1 MIPLEKIKEIS
12 AARGSKNAIIT
23 DDKNVTW
30 SELHAIVSTITS
42 NLTRKFDPNSDLA
55 MCYLTPNRLELIY
68 LMSAAATLKIPCTG
82 IDYTQDACKLEAML
96 QATNCKI
103 LVTSSSYCVENNI
116 NLLEL
121 SRHSTI
127 IDIDNTLKNSILY
140 EDLIAET
147 EESVNSILLQPKSF
161 KSISFTSGTSGVP
174 KSVIRNKSFDGR
186 RFSFF
191 TTRYGF
197 SSKDRHLLAMPLYH
211 AAGSGWSR
219 LFMQL
224 GATKSHD
231 TAHMAE
237 LLKSEWISTSAMTP
251 PLLNE
256 VVRHYSDF
264 GVSPNSNNLS
274 FIIVGGKHF
283 HPQAKLQ
290 AINTLG
296 PVIHEYYGT
305 TETGVN
311 VLAEPKDLISNPT
324 SVGKAYDGNN
334 ILVLDKDGNVLPPN
348 EVGRIAISSYMNM
361 DGYGN
366 QETEF
371 IELDGERYLI
381 TAETGEIDPEGNLYL
396 RNRTQGQSN
405 LNVYELENEIKHLP
419 GIKDLAMLPV
429 GKNKV
434 FCGYVTNDDF
444 FVDDLELI
452 RNIKY
457 ICKR

>member
-197 SSKDRHLLAMPLYH
+197 SSEDRHLLAMPLS
-211 AAGSGWSR
+211 A
-219 LFMQL
+219 LCFMANSWL
-224 GATKSHD
+224 NILANSS
-231 TAHMAE
+231 M
-237 LLKSEWISTSAMTP
+237 ISI
-251 PLLNE
+251 
-256 VVRHYSDF
+256 F
-264 GVSPNSNNLS
+264 GV
-274 FIIVGGKHF
+274 
-283 HPQAKLQ
+283 
-290 AINTLG
+290 
-296 PVIHEYYGT
+296 
-305 TETGVN
+305 
-311 VLAEPKDLISNPT
+311 
-324 SVGKAYDGNN
+324 
-334 ILVLDKDGNVLPPN
+334 
-348 EVGRIAISSYMNM
+348 
-361 DGYGN
+361 
-366 QETEF
+366 
-371 IELDGERYLI
+371 
-381 TAETGEIDPEGNLYL
+381 
-396 RNRTQGQSN
+396 
-405 LNVYELENEIKHLP
+405 
-419 GIKDLAMLPV
+419 
-429 GKNKV
+429 
-434 FCGYVTNDDF
+434 
-444 FVDDLELI
+444 
-452 RNIKY
+452 
-457 ICKR
+457 